1 MNIESDYPDLARG
14 RGFTETQKRMVEKIM
29 IGLLIISHCDLGK
42 ELLNAAELILG
53 RLEAADFISITQ
65 TTESERMLKTISE
78 KINALDSGQGVLVL
92 TDMFGGT
99 PSNLSLSFLKEER
112 VEVLTGV
119 NLPMVVAVAQDR
131 GRLSLGEL
139 GEKAQQA
146 GKKSIALAGK
156 LLQSEG
162 VKSTAD

>member
-1 MNIESDYPDLARG
+1 
-14 RGFTETQKRMVEKIM
+14 M

-53 RLEAADFISITQ
+53 SLEAADAISITQ
-65 TTESERMLKTISE
+65 TTESEELLKTISG
-78 KINALDSGQGVLVL
+78 KIKALDSGKGVLIL

-99 PSNLSLSFLKEER
+99 PSNLSLSFLEEER

-119 NLPMVVAVAQDR
+119 NLPMVVSLAHDR
-131 GRLSLGEL
+131 DRLTLAEL

-146 GKKSIALAGK
+146 GKRSIALAGK
-156 LLQSEG
+156 MLKPEKG
-162 VKSTAD
+162 KSSINKRKT

>member
-1 MNIESDYPDLARG
+1 
-14 RGFTETQKRMVEKIM
+14 M

-42 ELLNAAELILG
+42 EVLNAAELIVGSLD
-53 RLEAADFISITQ
+53 AAESISITQ
-65 TTESERMLKTISE
+65 LTESGEVLKTISQ
-78 KINALDSGQGVLVL
+78 KIKTLDHGQGVLII

-131 GRLSLGEL
+131 NNMTLSEL
-139 GEKAQQA
+139 GKKAEEA
-146 GKKSIALAGK
+146 GRRSIALAGS
-156 LLQSEG
+156 LLNSE
-162 VKSTAD
+162 

>member
-1 MNIESDYPDLARG
+1 
-14 RGFTETQKRMVEKIM
+14 M

-53 RLEAADFISITQ
+53 SLEAVDAISITQ
-65 TTESERMLKTISE
+65 TTESEELLKTISG
-78 KINALDSGQGVLVL
+78 KIKALDSGKGVLIL

-99 PSNLSLSFLKEER
+99 PSNLSLSFLEEER

-119 NLPMVVAVAQDR
+119 NLPMVVSLAHDR
-131 GRLSLGEL
+131 DRLTLAEL

-146 GKKSIALAGK
+146 GKRSIALAGK
-156 LLQSEG
+156 MLKPEKG
-162 VKSTAD
+162 KSSINKRKT